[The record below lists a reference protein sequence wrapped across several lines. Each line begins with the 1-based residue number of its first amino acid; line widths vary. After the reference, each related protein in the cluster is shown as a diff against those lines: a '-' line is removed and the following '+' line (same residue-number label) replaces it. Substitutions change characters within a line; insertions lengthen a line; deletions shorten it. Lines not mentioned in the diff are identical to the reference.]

1 MKKIIIIIFSSSLLL
16 YGCVGVS
23 SQGVLGTGVSIYTDP
38 RTLGTQ
44 IDDSIMQKSLGI
56 RIAQV
61 NSKYIISV
69 STKVI
74 DGHIFLKGTV
84 DTVDEKILMTKLA
97 WKIEGARS
105 VKNNLKVKDK
115 FSLKNEAKDLLITSQ
130 IKVAL
135 LANKKVKSVNYQI
148 NTVNQII
155 YIFGIAQNEEERR
168 EVINEGKQIL
178 DVKNVDATIFLVND
192 LSQNKK

>member
-1 MKKIIIIIFSSSLLL
+1 MKKIIIIIFSSLLL

-56 RIAQV
+56 RVAQV

-135 LANKKVKSVNYQI
+135 LANKKVKSMNYQI

>member
-1 MKKIIIIIFSSSLLL
+1 MKKLIIIIFSSLLL

>member
-1 MKKIIIIIFSSSLLL
+1 MKKKILIFFSLLIL

-38 RTLGTQ
+38 RSLGTQ
-44 IDDSIMQKSLGI
+44 IDDSIMQKSLSI
-56 RIAQV
+56 RVAQV
-61 NSKYIISV
+61 NSKYILLV

-74 DGHIFLKGTV
+74 DGHIYLNGTV
-84 DTVDEKILMTKLA
+84 DTVDEKILLTKLA
-97 WKIEGARS
+97 WKIEGART

-178 DVKNVDATIFLVND
+178 DVKNVDATIFLVSD

>member
-1 MKKIIIIIFSSSLLL
+1 MKKIIIIIFSSLLL

-23 SQGVLGTGVSIYTDP
+23 SPGVLGTGVSIYTDP

>member
-1 MKKIIIIIFSSSLLL
+1 MKKIIIIIFSSLLL

-155 YIFGIAQNEEERR
+155 YIFGIAQDEEERR

>member
-1 MKKIIIIIFSSSLLL
+1 MKKIIIIIFSSLLL

-44 IDDSIMQKSLGI
+44 IDDFIMQKSLGI

>member
-1 MKKIIIIIFSSSLLL
+1 MKKISLIFFSLFIL

-38 RTLGTQ
+38 RSLGTQ
-44 IDDSIMQKSLGI
+44 IDDSIMQKSLSI
-56 RIAQV
+56 RVAQV
-61 NSKYIISV
+61 NSKYILTV

-74 DGHIFLKGTV
+74 DGNIYLNGTV
-84 DTVDEKILMTKLA
+84 DTVDEKILLTKLA
-97 WKIEGARS
+97 WKIEGTRT

-178 DVKNVDATIFLVND
+178 DVKNVDATIFLVSD

>member
-1 MKKIIIIIFSSSLLL
+1 MKKIIIIIFSSLLL

-155 YIFGIAQNEEERR
+155 YIFGIAQDEEERR
-168 EVINEGKQIL
+168 EVVNEGKQIL

>member
-1 MKKIIIIIFSSSLLL
+1 MKKIIIIIFSSLLL

>member
-1 MKKIIIIIFSSSLLL
+1 MKKKILIFFSLLIL

-23 SQGVLGTGVSIYTDP
+23 SQGVLGTGVTIYTDP
-38 RTLGTQ
+38 RSLGTQ
-44 IDDSIMQKSLGI
+44 IDDSIMQKSLSI
-56 RIAQV
+56 RVAQV
-61 NSKYIISV
+61 NSKYILLV

-74 DGHIFLKGTV
+74 DGHIYLNGTV
-84 DTVDEKILMTKLA
+84 DTVDEKILLTKLA
-97 WKIEGARS
+97 WKIEGART

-178 DVKNVDATIFLVND
+178 DVKNVDATIFLVSD

>member
-1 MKKIIIIIFSSSLLL
+1 MKKIIIIIFSSLLL

-168 EVINEGKQIL
+168 EVINEAKQIL

>member
-1 MKKIIIIIFSSSLLL
+1 MKKTILIFFSLFIL

-23 SQGVLGTGVSIYTDP
+23 SQGVLGTGVTIYTDP
-38 RTLGTQ
+38 RSLGTQ
-44 IDDSIMQKSLGI
+44 IDDSIMQKSLSI
-56 RIAQV
+56 RVAQV
-61 NSKYIISV
+61 NSKYILTV

-74 DGHIFLKGTV
+74 DGHIYLNGTV
-84 DTVDEKILMTKLA
+84 DTVDEKILLTKLA
-97 WKIEGARS
+97 WKIEGART

-178 DVKNVDATIFLVND
+178 DVKNVDATIFLVSD

>member
-1 MKKIIIIIFSSSLLL
+1 MKKTILIFFSLFIL

-23 SQGVLGTGVSIYTDP
+23 SQGVLGTGVTIYTDP
-38 RTLGTQ
+38 RSLGTQ
-44 IDDSIMQKSLGI
+44 IDDSIMQKSLSI
-56 RIAQV
+56 RVAQV
-61 NSKYIISV
+61 NSKYILSV

-74 DGHIFLKGTV
+74 DGHIYLNGTV
-84 DTVDEKILMTKLA
+84 DTVDEKILLTKLA
-97 WKIEGARS
+97 WKIEGART

-178 DVKNVDATIFLVND
+178 DVKNVDATIFLVSD

>member
-1 MKKIIIIIFSSSLLL
+1 MKKIIIIIFSSLLL

-97 WKIEGARS
+97 WKIEGVRS

>member
-1 MKKIIIIIFSSSLLL
+1 
-16 YGCVGVS
+16 
-23 SQGVLGTGVSIYTDP
+23 
-38 RTLGTQ
+38 
-44 IDDSIMQKSLGI
+44 
-56 RIAQV
+56 
-61 NSKYIISV
+61 
-69 STKVI
+69 
-74 DGHIFLKGTV
+74 
-84 DTVDEKILMTKLA
+84 MTKLA

>member
-1 MKKIIIIIFSSSLLL
+1 MKKIIIIIFSSFVI

-23 SQGVLGTGVSIYTDP
+23 SQGVLGTGVSIYIDP

-168 EVINEGKQIL
+168 EVINESKQIL

>member
-1 MKKIIIIIFSSSLLL
+1 MKKTILIFFSLLIL

-23 SQGVLGTGVSIYTDP
+23 SQGVLGTGVTIYTDP
-38 RTLGTQ
+38 RSLGTQ
-44 IDDSIMQKSLGI
+44 IDDSIMQKSLSI
-56 RIAQV
+56 RVAQV
-61 NSKYIISV
+61 NSKYILTV

-74 DGHIFLKGTV
+74 DGHIYLNGTV
-84 DTVDEKILMTKLA
+84 DTVDEKILLTKLA
-97 WKIEGARS
+97 WKIEGART

-178 DVKNVDATIFLVND
+178 DVKNVDATIFLVSD

>member
-1 MKKIIIIIFSSSLLL
+1 MKKTILIFFSLFIL
-16 YGCVGVS
+16 YGCIGVS
-23 SQGVLGTGVSIYTDP
+23 SQGVLGTGVTIYTDP
-38 RTLGTQ
+38 RSLGTQ
-44 IDDSIMQKSLGI
+44 IDDSIMQKSLSI
-56 RIAQV
+56 RVAQV
-61 NSKYIISV
+61 NSKYILTV

-74 DGHIFLKGTV
+74 DGHIYLNGTV
-84 DTVDEKILMTKLA
+84 DTVDEKILLTKLA
-97 WKIEGARS
+97 WKIEGART

-178 DVKNVDATIFLVND
+178 DVKNVDATIFLVSD

>member
-1 MKKIIIIIFSSSLLL
+1 MKKTIIIFFSLFIL

-38 RTLGTQ
+38 RSLGTQ
-44 IDDSIMQKSLGI
+44 IDDSIMQKSLSI
-56 RIAQV
+56 RVAQV
-61 NSKYIISV
+61 NSKYILTV

-74 DGHIFLKGTV
+74 DGHIYLNGTV
-84 DTVDEKILMTKLA
+84 DTVDEKILLTKLA
-97 WKIEGARS
+97 WKIEGART

-178 DVKNVDATIFLVND
+178 DVKNVDATIFLVSD

>member
-1 MKKIIIIIFSSSLLL
+1 MKKIIIIIFSSLLL

-178 DVKNVDATIFLVND
+178 DVKNVDSTIFLVND
-192 LSQNKK
+192 LSQNKN